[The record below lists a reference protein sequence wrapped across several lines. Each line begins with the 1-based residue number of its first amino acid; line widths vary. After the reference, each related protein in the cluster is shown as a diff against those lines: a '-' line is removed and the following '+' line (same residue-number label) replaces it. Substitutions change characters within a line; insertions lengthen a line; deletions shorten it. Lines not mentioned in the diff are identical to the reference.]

1 MANLEQRTFGKT
13 GYEVSALGFGGAPI
27 GILETDQPR
36 VERILNLLLDEGVNL
51 LDTAAMYRGS
61 EEAIGKA
68 VAHRRD
74 EYFLVSKCGQA
85 FEDLPGEAW
94 SPELIIHTVDRAL
107 RRLQTDR
114 IDLMLLHTCDL
125 ATLKKGEALEAL
137 VKARDAGKLRHVGY
151 SGDNEAARY
160 AAALDDVAVIQTS
173 VNICDQVNI
182 DAVLPLTQQNNVGI
196 MAKRPIANA
205 AWKKLSDQP
214 GMYSSYAETY
224 TKRFAAMGLTPADL
238 GFDGDPAQLWPEI
251 ALRFTLSQP
260 GVHTAIIGTTN
271 PDHVRTNLAAAAKG
285 PLLDRTVAQLRAAF
299 HEAESA
305 SAQKWTGQT

>member
-1 MANLEQRTFGKT
+1 MADLQKRKFGRTDF
-13 GYEVSALGFGGAPI
+13 EVSVLGFGGAPI
-27 GILETDQPR
+27 GVLETDQPR

-68 VAHRRD
+68 VAHRRN

-94 SPELIIHTVDRAL
+94 SAELITHTVERAL
-107 RRLQTDR
+107 RRLQTDHL
-114 IDLMLLHTCDL
+114 DLMLLHTCDL
-125 ATLKKGEALEAL
+125 ATLKQGEALEAL
-137 VKARDAGKLRHVGY
+137 VKARDAGKVRHVGY

-160 AAALDDVAVIQTS
+160 AATLGDVAVIQSS

-182 DAVLPLTQQNNVGI
+182 HDVLPLTQQNNVGV

-224 TKRFAAMGLTPADL
+224 TKRFAAMGLSPADL
-238 GFDGDPAQLWPEI
+238 GFSGDAAQLWPEI
-251 ALRFTLSQP
+251 SLRFTLSQP
-260 GVHTAIIGTTN
+260 GVHTAIIGTTS
-271 PDHVRTNLAAAAKG
+271 PDHVRANLEAAAKE
-285 PLLDRTVAQLRAAF
+285 PLPDETVAHIRAAF
-299 HEAESA
+299 QQAEAA
-305 SAQKWTGQT
+305 ARQKWTGQT

>member
-1 MANLEQRTFGKT
+1 MAELEKRHFGKT
-13 GYEVSALGFGGAPI
+13 DYQVSMLGFGGAPI
-27 GILETDQPR
+27 GVLETDQQR

-85 FEDLPGEAW
+85 FEDLPGQPW
-94 SPELIIHTVDRAL
+94 SAEVIAHTVDRAL
-107 RRLQTDR
+107 RRLQTDHL
-114 IDLMLLHTCDL
+114 DLMLLHSCDL
-125 ATLKKGEALEAL
+125 GTLKQGEALEAL

-151 SGDNEAARY
+151 SGDNEAAAY
-160 AAALDDVAVIQTS
+160 AAGLDDVAVIQTS

-182 DAVLPLTQQNNVGI
+182 DDVLPLTQQNNIGV

-214 GMYSSYAETY
+214 GFYSTYAETY

-238 GFDGDPAQLWPEI
+238 GFDGDPAQLWPEV

-285 PLLDRTVAQLRAAF
+285 PLPTETIAKLRSAFQQAEQAAGQ
-299 HEAESA
+299 E
-305 SAQKWTGQT
+305 WTGQT